1 MSRQNETIKP
11 GNGEDYLLESYI
23 REISSFAPLSDEE
36 ELRMSELILAG
47 DAKAKDT
54 LVKANLKFVVSIARQ
69 YAGESISML
78 DLIDEGNIALIKAAD
93 KFDAKHGQRFSNYA
107 VWQIRRAMEAACPDA
122 DTVMK
127 RPDMDTVLKGADASG
142 EYEDVGMRHDE
153 MLEVMS
159 CLPERERLVLKAIYG
174 VGAPQMTMVEIGQ
187 QYDMKR
193 ERVRQI
199 RDRALRR
206 LKSMRKKLN

>member
-11 GNGEDYLLESYI
+11 GNGEDYLLESYV
-23 REISSFAPLSDEE
+23 REIASYAPLSDEE
-36 ELRMSELILAG
+36 EARLSELILAG
-47 DAKAKDT
+47 DAKAKDK

-69 YAGESISML
+69 YASESVSML

-107 VWQIRRAMEAACPDA
+107 VWQIRKAMEAICPD
-122 DTVMK
+122 TETIMK
-127 RPDMDTVLKGADASG
+127 RPDMDTVSKSAGSAE
-142 EYEDVGMRHDE
+142 EYEDSSLSHDE
-153 MLEVMS
+153 MLEVIGS
-159 CLPERERLVLKAIYG
+159 LPERERLVLKAVYG
-174 VGAPQMTMVEIGQ
+174 VGSPQMTLAEIGQ

-193 ERVRQI
+193 ERVRQV

-206 LKSMRKKLN
+206 LQSMRKKM